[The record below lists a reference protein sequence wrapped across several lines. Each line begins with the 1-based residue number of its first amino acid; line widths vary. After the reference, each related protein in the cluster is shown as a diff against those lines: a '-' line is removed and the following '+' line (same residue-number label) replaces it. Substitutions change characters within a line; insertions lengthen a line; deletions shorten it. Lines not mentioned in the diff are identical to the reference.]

1 MYDDRY
7 DDRADGLGFLLHR
20 SIILAIALLVV
31 GSLLFKNAKRLKT
44 WMDEVKALLA
54 KEDMRASLRPG
65 SSRQSIGDI
74 QAGRDVSV
82 SQEIT
87 NHYNHRPDDPKLAI
101 IVAII
106 GAVAVIVSAWLGK
119 GH

>member
-1 MYDDRY
+1 MPDASDDPF
-7 DDRADGLGFLLHR
+7 GFFLHP
-20 SIILAIALLVV
+20 SIILGIALFVV
-31 GSLLFKNAKRLKT
+31 AYLLFQNAKKLKT
-44 WMDEVKALLA
+44 WMDEVRALLA

-82 SQEIT
+82 SQEIS
-87 NHYNHRPDDPKLAI
+87 NYYNHRPDNPKLAI
-101 IVAII
+101 IVAVI
-106 GAVAVIVSAWLGK
+106 GAVATGVVNAWFGK